1 MVINSL
7 HGTFSI
13 VINEKDQDKLLV
25 KAKSKAELTRI
36 FDENRVRKCQEEN
49 FSFFVSMCKQEF
61 AHTLIMMIKEINY
74 LNFEKYLSELDLSS
88 DRIFA

>member
-13 VINEKDQDKLLV
+13 VINENAQDQLLV
-25 KAKSKAELTRI
+25 KSKSKVELTRI
-36 FDENRVRKCQEEN
+36 FDEKRIVKSKDDD
-49 FSFFVSMCKQEF
+49 FGFFVSLCKQEF
-61 AHTLIMMIKEINY
+61 AHTLIMMIKEIDY
-74 LNFEKYLSELDLSS
+74 MDFEKYLSELDLSS